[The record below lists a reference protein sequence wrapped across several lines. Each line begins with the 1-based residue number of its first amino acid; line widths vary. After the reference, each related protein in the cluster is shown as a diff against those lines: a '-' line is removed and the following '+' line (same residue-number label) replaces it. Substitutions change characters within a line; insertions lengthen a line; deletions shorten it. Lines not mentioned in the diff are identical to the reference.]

1 MEAIRGEL
9 VIARSE
15 TRAVLADVVAD
26 VERRLQ
32 RELDA
37 RDRTTSAAAAELGA
51 IGSALGM
58 RVAEFERVLDRVA
71 QTCDL
76 AVQTVQTNRVER
88 LALLDAINEL
98 AACLPAAVGPAPGTD
113 AGLKVVGGTVGA
125 GPAESPPG
133 DYVEPSSQHATSS
146 REEEIAAHPAGGP
159 RQVIRLDGVEVRC
172 RFDGDHWVSG
182 FEVSEVIRD
191 DDGVRYRLR
200 RRTDGYEL
208 PRLFAAEDV
217 RDIDAGHLREVPGP

>member
-1 MEAIRGEL
+1 MEALRGEL

-15 TRAVLADVVAD
+15 ARAVLADVVAD
-26 VERRLQ
+26 FERRLQ

-37 RDRTTSAAAAELGA
+37 RDRTTSAAAAELGD

-98 AACLPAAVGPAPGTD
+98 AACLPAAVGPAP

-133 DYVEPSSQHATSS
+133 DHVESSSQHATSS
-146 REEEIAAHPAGGP
+146 REEEIAAHPAGGA

-217 RDIDAGHLREVPGP
+217 RDADAGHLREVPGP